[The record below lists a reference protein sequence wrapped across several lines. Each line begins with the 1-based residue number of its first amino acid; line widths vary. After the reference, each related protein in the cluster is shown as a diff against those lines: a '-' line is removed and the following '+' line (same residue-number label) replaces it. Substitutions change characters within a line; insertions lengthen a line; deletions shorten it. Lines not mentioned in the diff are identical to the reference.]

1 MSFSDGVVLE
11 LSNSS
16 KAGNT
21 IHSIITI
28 TLILVILVIILI
40 SALVIEALLT
50 PGHHVL
56 DGGLEANERVPLSH
70 VLVKA
75 AKVLPTNISQIFSVM
90 FPQLSLDC
98 HSLSECPL
106 YHQPNVCH

>member
-1 MSFSDGVVLE
+1 MSFSDGVVLK

-16 KAGNT
+16 KAGNI

-28 TLILVILVIILI
+28 IILILVILVIILI

-75 AKVLPTNISQIFSVM
+75 AQVLPTNICQIFSVM
-90 FPQLSLDC
+90 SLNYKY
-98 HSLSECPL
+98 P
-106 YHQPNVCH
+106 

>member
-1 MSFSDGVVLE
+1 MSFSYGVVLE

-21 IHSIITI
+21 IHSII
-28 TLILVILVIILI
+28 LIIIIIIIVFILI
-40 SALVIEALLT
+40 GALVIEVLLT

-56 DGGLEANERVPLSH
+56 DGGLEADERVPLSH

-75 AKVLPTNISQIFSVM
+75 AKVLPTNICQIFSVM
-90 FPQLSLDC
+90 SPQ
-98 HSLSECPL
+98 
-106 YHQPNVCH
+106 

>member
-1 MSFSDGVVLE
+1 MSFSDGVVLK

-21 IHSIITI
+21 IHSIII
-28 TLILVILVIILI
+28 IILIIFIIVIILI
-40 SALVIEALLT
+40 GTLVIDAPLT

-56 DGGLEANERVPLSH
+56 DGGLEADERVPLSH

-75 AKVLPTNISQIFSVM
+75 AKVLPKNICQIFSVM
-90 FPQLSLDC
+90 SPQ
-98 HSLSECPL
+98 
-106 YHQPNVCH
+106 

>member
-1 MSFSDGVVLE
+1 MSFSDGVVLK

-16 KAGNT
+16 KAGNI
-21 IHSIITI
+21 IHSIII
-28 TLILVILVIILI
+28 IILIIIIIVSILI

-75 AKVLPTNISQIFSVM
+75 AQVLPTNICQIFSNM
-90 FPQLSLDC
+90 SSQL
-98 HSLSECPL
+98 
-106 YHQPNVCH
+106 

>member
-21 IHSIITI
+21 IHSIII
-28 TLILVILVIILI
+28 IILI
-40 SALVIEALLT
+40 IVIIVIIVFILIGALVIEAPLT

-56 DGGLEANERVPLSH
+56 DGGLEADERVPLSH

-75 AKVLPTNISQIFSVM
+75 AKVLPKNICQIFSVM
-90 FPQLSLDC
+90 SPQLSL
-98 HSLSECPL
+98 
-106 YHQPNVCH
+106 

>member
-21 IHSIITI
+21 IHSIII
-28 TLILVILVIILI
+28 IILIIFIIVIILI
-40 SALVIEALLT
+40 GTLVIEVLLT

-56 DGGLEANERVPLSH
+56 DGGLEADERVPLSH

-75 AKVLPTNISQIFSVM
+75 AKVLPTNICQIFSVM
-90 FPQLSLDC
+90 SPQ
-98 HSLSECPL
+98 
-106 YHQPNVCH
+106 

>member
-56 DGGLEANERVPLSH
+56 DGGLEADERVPLSH

-75 AKVLPTNISQIFSVM
+75 AQVLQTNICQMFSLM
-90 FPQLSLDC
+90 SPPLSL
-98 HSLSECPL
+98 
-106 YHQPNVCH
+106 

>member
-21 IHSIITI
+21 IHSII
-28 TLILVILVIILI
+28 LIIIIIIIVFILI
-40 SALVIEALLT
+40 GALVIEAPLT

-56 DGGLEANERVPLSH
+56 DGGLEADERVPLSH

-75 AKVLPTNISQIFSVM
+75 AKVLPTNI
-90 FPQLSLDC
+90 C
-98 HSLSECPL
+98 
-106 YHQPNVCH
+106 

>member
-21 IHSIITI
+21 IHSIII
-28 TLILVILVIILI
+28 IILILVIIVFILI
-40 SALVIEALLT
+40 GALVIEVLLT

-75 AKVLPTNISQIFSVM
+75 AKVLPTNICQIFSVM
-90 FPQLSLDC
+90 SPQLSL
-98 HSLSECPL
+98 
-106 YHQPNVCH
+106 